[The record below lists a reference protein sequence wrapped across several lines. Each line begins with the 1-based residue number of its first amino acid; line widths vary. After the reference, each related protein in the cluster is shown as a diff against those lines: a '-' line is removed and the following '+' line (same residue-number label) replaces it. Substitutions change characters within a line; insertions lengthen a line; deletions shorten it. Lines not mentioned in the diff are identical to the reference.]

1 MKKLWEYMSPLKWYM
16 LGGLMLKFFAA
27 LMNLCV
33 PALLSMII
41 DVAVPAGSKSMIFL
55 GGGLMILCAGADFAS
70 NIVANRMATKS
81 AGSITLK
88 IRRDVYEKISY
99 FSARQTDTFT
109 VPKLISVLTSDTYNV
124 NQMLARMQRM
134 GVRAPALLIGGL
146 VITFSMDSALA
157 AVLAAMLPL
166 IGVIVYVVTK
176 YSMPV
181 YTSIMEQ
188 ADEMVRV
195 VRENFS
201 GIRVIKALSKTDYE
215 QERFETVNDG
225 LFAAEKKSVNIMS
238 ASNPLTTLVLNLG
251 LCMVVLVGAYRV
263 DSGLTQPGEIIAF
276 MTYFTVIVNAMLG
289 VTRIFMMY
297 SKGAA
302 SMGRIAE
309 VLASENELQVLDIL
323 PEQTDDHIVFDDVT
337 FSYNKRKNNIEH
349 ISFSL
354 KRGETLGIIGATGSG
369 KTTLISL
376 LIRFYD
382 ADSGRIL
389 IGGKD
394 VRSIEKDE
402 LYQKLAVVFQSD
414 FMLSDTVEENVRFGR
429 DVTDEE
435 VDNALL
441 RACASEFVSSFTD
454 GKQHRI
460 TAGGTNI
467 SGGQRQRLFISRALA
482 KQPEILILDDSS
494 SALDYKTDS
503 FLRRNLNHYMKETT
517 KIIVAQRIS
526 AVKNS
531 DHILMLEG
539 GRMLGYG
546 THEELM
552 LSCPSYREIY
562 DMQMGG
568 GEA

>member
-33 PALLSMII
+33 PALLSLII
-41 DVAVPAGSKSMIFL
+41 DVAVPRGSKTMIFA
-55 GGGLMILCAGADFAS
+55 GGGLMILCAGADFVS
-70 NIVANRMATKS
+70 NIAANRMATRS
-81 AGSITLK
+81 AGAITLR
-88 IRRDVYEKISY
+88 IRRDVFEKISY

-109 VPKLISVLTSDTYNV
+109 IPKLISVLTSDTYNV

-134 GVRAPALLIGGL
+134 GIRAPALLIGGL

-157 AVLAAMLPL
+157 GVLAAMLPL
-166 IGVIVYVVTK
+166 IGVIVYIVTK

-181 YTSIMEQ
+181 FTSIMEQ
-188 ADEMVRV
+188 SDEMVRV

-215 QERFETVNDG
+215 RSRFETVNDG

-251 LCMVVLVGAYRV
+251 LCAVVLVGAHRV
-263 DSGLTQPGEIIAF
+263 DSGLTQAGEIIAF

-302 SMGRIAE
+302 SMNRIAE
-309 VLASENELQVLDIL
+309 VLASENELYVLDIP
-323 PEQTDDHIVFDDVT
+323 PEKTDSHIVFDDVT

-369 KTTLISL
+369 KSTLISL

-389 IGGKD
+389 IDGKD
-394 VRSIEKDE
+394 VRSMEKDE

-435 VDNALL
+435 VEEALL
-441 RACASEFVSSFTD
+441 RACAAEFVSAFPN
-454 GKQHRI
+454 GKMHEI

-467 SGGQRQRLFISRALA
+467 SGGQKQRLFISRALA

-503 FLRRNLNHYMKETT
+503 VLRKNLNRYMKETT

-531 DHILMLEG
+531 DRILMLDG
-539 GRMLGYG
+539 GRMQGYG

-552 LSCPSYREIY
+552 LSCPQYREIY